1 MRIAAVCVFG
11 LLVIASTTAQTLHR
25 HPSLPSD
32 DQFRNVNLAIERS
45 RIRHPEVD
53 SALMWALIWTES
65 KYDSLAQGTKGE
77 VGLGQLR
84 PALANALG
92 VRDRTNV
99 NESIGAVVDYMAR
112 LNKKYKQNVRLM
124 LAAYNGGEPAVDK
137 CWCVPQSTR
146 GFADQI
152 EDRLFFARRVIV
164 YLGTANPAEKENVRT
179 QLLAQNRP
187 QAQAI
192 APIVSYSQAPDYAER
207 HIGAGKLPARV
218 YAKEDLPSQ
227 LPTQNEAA
235 AEAKA
240 LIVSYSQAPD
250 YAERHIGSGKAP
262 DTFYAKENLPS
273 QLPTPATPEDR
284 AKASTPFLTL
294 ATAHADLHTVSTK
307 PEDKVYSAV
316 RAKARKPQPAK
327 AEIQIARVTETGP
340 EIRRRQCEELRD
352 KPQASWPCYCFTG
365 NF

>member
-1 MRIAAVCVFG
+1 MRTAAVCVFA
-11 LLVIASTTAQTLHR
+11 LLVITSTAAQTLHR
-25 HPSLPSD
+25 YPSLPSD

-45 RIRHPEVD
+45 RVRHPEVD

-84 PALANALG
+84 PTLANALG

-124 LAAYNGGEPAVDK
+124 LAAYNGGETVVDK

-146 GFADQI
+146 GFVDQI

-164 YLGTANPAEKENVRT
+164 YLGTADSTEKENVRA
-179 QLLAQNRP
+179 QLFAQNP
-187 QAQAI
+187 LQAQAAALMVSYSHGPDYTERHIGSGKLPVKFYAKEDSPALLPTQNSAEAQAKALI
-192 APIVSYSQAPDYAER
+192 ASYSQAADYVER
-207 HIGAGKLPARV
+207 HIGSGKPPDAF
-218 YAKEDLPSQ
+218 YAKQDLPSQ
-227 LPTQNEAA
+227 LPTQVTPVAQ
-235 AEAKA
+235 AKA
-240 LIVSYSQAPD
+240 TVPSHTQATNYVD
-250 YAERHIGSGKAP
+250 
-262 DTFYAKENLPS
+262 
-273 QLPTPATPEDR
+273 LPTGPGEQQ
-284 AKASTPFLTL
+284 
-294 ATAHADLHTVSTK
+294 
-307 PEDKVYSAV
+307 DKVYSLV

-327 AEIQIARVTETGP
+327 AEMQIASVTETGP